1 MASTELPKK
10 INHTIKNQGN
20 AENGDR
26 NGRLAVILADMLN
39 SALAWEQIHGQTQHE
54 NVALKK
60 KRVNS
65 DDDS

>member
-1 MASTELPKK
+1 MAGKELPGTT
-10 INHTIKNQGN
+10 NGRIKEQGHV
-20 AENGDR
+20 EKSDPS
-26 NGRLAVILADMLN
+26 GRLAIILADMLN

>member
-1 MASTELPKK
+1 MARTKLPKK
-10 INHTIKNQGN
+10 FNHRIKNQSQV
-20 AENGDR
+20 ENTGR
-26 NGRLAVILADMLN
+26 NGRLAIILADMLN
-39 SALAWEQIHGQTQHE
+39 SALAWEQAHNQAHHE